1 MCFFITLQF
10 LLGSRTLAA
19 DCRPPAFPKADEG
32 SVNLRGGAHLS
43 HVGRLFTDTYGY
55 AGFFCGFSNRA
66 VLENT
71 TKGMF
76 KLIYTDLTK
85 KAMKIM
91 FAAHQFQVDQGGLP
105 YVFHPFHLA
114 EQMDDEY
121 SVCTALLH
129 DVIEDSTVTL
139 EQLEKCGFPDDVV
152 DAIDLLTYDKKRP
165 YMDYIEMIKRNEL
178 ARKVKIADLKHNS
191 DMSRLDKFHEGVFER
206 MAKYNEA
213 LKYLVDEDLD

>member
-1 MCFFITLQF
+1 
-10 LLGSRTLAA
+10 
-19 DCRPPAFPKADEG
+19 
-32 SVNLRGGAHLS
+32 
-43 HVGRLFTDTYGY
+43 
-55 AGFFCGFSNRA
+55 
-66 VLENT
+66 
-71 TKGMF
+71 MF